1 MEINNNLKKITTDK
15 AVNQGNNS
23 FANFLEKKNKE
34 YEIKMNKKKAFKKQ
48 RDNYYNYCSRNS
60 YLSLDEYCKLHN
72 VELLTDEDE
81 IKFAFKP
88 FEPFENKPE

>member
-34 YEIKMNKKKAFKKQ
+34 YEIKMNKKK
-48 RDNYYNYCSRNS
+48 S
-60 YLSLDEYCKLHN
+60 
-72 VELLTDEDE
+72 
-81 IKFAFKP
+81 I
-88 FEPFENKPE
+88 